1 MPFTDKSRKGF
12 ALSIVLWIVAALLLG
27 IAFVLHL
34 SKDTLNLTKGLQEKL
49 EARLQAESYLEAVKF
64 YVLSAN
70 FDNFRLIGDTGIR
83 EYKLPREI
91 IVDGREYNITK
102 HVTISIQDAS
112 SMINLFYPDVK
123 MIAALSSES
132 NTTLYHTI
140 YDSIKDWT
148 DKDNAERLNGAEE
161 SYYKKEKGALY
172 GPRNYPT
179 LQSVEELYLIKGVD
193 TLTSNDLQHLKTY
206 LYSAELGA
214 ETNLALVDA
223 NYLSKLFHIDKES
236 ARALIEYK
244 YTNFAKF
251 LSIVQKSPYYNDDEM
266 RFALSFKMFVRI
278 IVSVGDARVKIETL
292 VDFRPDVKRDITVNY
307 YRVY

>member
-1 MPFTDKSRKGF
+1 MRFTGRSREAF
-12 ALSIVLWIVAALLLG
+12 ALSVVLWIVAALLLG

-34 SKDTLNLTKGLQEKL
+34 SRDTLNLTKDLQEKL

-91 IVDGREYNITK
+91 IVDGREYNLTK
-102 HVTISIQDAS
+102 HVTLSIRDAS
-112 SMINLFYPDVK
+112 SMINLFYPDTK
-123 MIAALSSES
+123 MIAAIASES

-140 YDSIKDWT
+140 DDSIKDWIDT
-148 DKDNAERLNGAEE
+148 DNAERLNGAEE

-214 ETNLALVDA
+214 EVNLALVDA
-223 NYLSKLFHIDKES
+223 NYLSKLLHIDKES

-251 LSIVQKSPYYNDDEM
+251 LSIVQKSPYYNEDKM
-266 RFALSFKMFVRI
+266 RFALSFKMFVRVV
-278 IVSVGDARVKIETL
+278 VSVGDAQVRVETL
-292 VDFRPDVKRDITVNY
+292 IDFRPNIARDITTGF
-307 YRVY
+307 YRIY